1 MADMIESAS
10 PASFPMMSWIGLLRS
25 LFCFSLSNKL
35 DGASCKKSTKDAWS
49 FVFDNVILLG
59 LEVKVLNLV
68 NAIEEL
74 TSTRIKLAESG
85 LVTKQE
91 LKLRTPPGMFSAAV
105 RIVATL

>member
-1 MADMIESAS
+1 
-10 PASFPMMSWIGLLRS
+10 
-25 LFCFSLSNKL
+25 
-35 DGASCKKSTKDAWS
+35 
-49 FVFDNVILLG
+49 
-59 LEVKVLNLV
+59 VKVLNLV